1 MTGRRN
7 DRLKAQDLGHREE
20 HDKPVRSVAGVPLMG
35 LVATTLLLLVMGT
48 TYHGLG
54 SVRRSNDLAG
64 ELDPVLWLH
73 QEDRILRHA
82 LHADVVMAVSRTA
95 GEDPP
100 SIVMERRDRIQ
111 ASIERLQANLS
122 SLRSKPVPEAHDAL
136 VGRAVAQVLAYVDD
150 AGTTVDLAATDG
162 EVALQRLRSLEDH
175 HTFVSRA
182 EADAAV
188 QLTGSSRRAHADLA
202 RAQRAAWRNFKLIL
216 PVGLFLLAVGAVLL
230 ERAHRRD
237 VRSRQALQEAKQQA
251 VADREFLSA
260 LLESLEDGIVACDEQ
275 GRLTMSNRAAENLH
289 GMPLADCPVEQ
300 WAERFDLHRPDGT
313 TRMPPEEVPLLRA
326 LNGERLDGI
335 EMVIAP
341 RTGPTRHVH
350 ATARP
355 IVDDD
360 GTRRGA
366 VVSMH
371 DITDRKAA
379 EDELSRR
386 AFIDPLSGLPNRSL
400 LADRIIK
407 ADHRFDRIPFPL
419 WLLLLDIDG
428 FKTIN
433 DSLGHATGDELL
445 RAVAARLRVSVRR
458 ADTVARLGGDEFAVL
473 IEGGDDAEMT
483 AARLLTVLRRPI
495 QLSGGAVR
503 ITASM
508 GLAGTNLE
516 GVDGSELLRA
526 ADMAMYAAKAK
537 GRNRFEVF
545 RPDMIVAA
553 ERRHQLNADLKDAI
567 EQGQLVLHYQPQV
580 DLLTGEVVGVEA
592 LVRWQH
598 PERGLIPPDAFIQL
612 AEETGQIIDIDD
624 WVLRTACRQVIQ
636 WSRPRRP
643 LRLAVNLSGRHFQG
657 AGVVDRVRA
666 AVNDTSFQ
674 PRLLEI
680 EITETAAVHE
690 ADAPR
695 AALQELRSTGMSIA
709 IDDFGT
715 GYSILSRM
723 RDFPLDTLKIDRSFI
738 HDIREADDTVPLVSV
753 MIAMA
758 HDLGLGIVA
767 EGIETPEQLRWL
779 QQAGCEVGQGYLL
792 SRPVEA
798 ASIPPLLETSRL
810 TPSYRRV
817 ERVVRPGP

>member
-1 MTGRRN
+1 MTGRRK
-7 DRLKAQDLGHREE
+7 DRLEAQEQGHKEE
-20 HDKPVRSVAGVPLMG
+20 HDKPIRSVAGVPLMG
-35 LVATTLLLLVMGT
+35 LIATALLLLVMGT

-54 SVRRSNDLAG
+54 SVRRSGDLAA
-64 ELDPVLWLH
+64 ELEPILWLH
-73 QEDRILRHA
+73 QENRRIRHA
-82 LHADVVMAVSRTA
+82 LHADVVMAVA
-95 GEDPP
+95 GTGGETSP
-100 SIVMERRDRIQ
+100 STVIERRGRIQ
-111 ASIERLQANLS
+111 TSIARLRANLGG
-122 SLRSKPVPEAHDAL
+122 LRGQTVPEAHEAL
-136 VGRAVAQVLAYVDD
+136 VDHAVTQVLAYVDD
-150 AGTTVDLAATDG
+150 AAATVDLAATDG
-162 EVALQRLRSLEDH
+162 EAALQRLRSLEDH
-175 HTFVSRA
+175 HRFVSRA
-182 EADAAV
+182 EAEAAV
-188 QLTGSSRRAHADLA
+188 QLTGWSSRAHADLA
-202 RAQRAAWRNFKLIL
+202 EAQRAAWRNFKLIL
-216 PVGLFLLAVGAVLL
+216 PLGLFLLAVGAVVLV
-230 ERAHRRD
+230 RAHRRE

-260 LLESLEDGIVACDEQ
+260 LLESLEDGIIACDEQ
-275 GRLTMSNRAAENLH
+275 GTLTMFNRATERIH
-289 GMPLADCPVEQ
+289 GKPVEGCPVEQ
-300 WAERFDLHRPDGT
+300 WAERFDLYRPDGT
-313 TRMPPEEVPLLRA
+313 TRLPPDEVPLLRA

-366 VVSMH
+366 VVSIH

-386 AFIDPLSGLPNRSL
+386 AFEDPLSGLPNRAL
-400 LADRIIK
+400 LADRILE
-407 ADHRFDRIPFPL
+407 ADRRFDRIPFPL

-445 RAVAARLRVSVRR
+445 RAVACRLRMSVRR
-458 ADTVARLGGDEFAVL
+458 VDTVARLGGDEFAVL

-483 AARLLTVLRRPI
+483 ASRLLTVLRRPI
-495 QLSGGAVR
+495 RLTGGSVR
-503 ITASM
+503 ITASI
-508 GLAGTNLE
+508 GLAGTSLD
-516 GVDGSELLRA
+516 GVTGGELLRA

-537 GRNRFEVF
+537 GRNRYEVF
-545 RPDMIVAA
+545 TPDMIVSA
-553 ERRHQLNADLKDAI
+553 ERRHQLNADLQDAI
-567 EQGQLVLHYQPQV
+567 ERDQLVLHYQPQV

-598 PERGLIPPDAFIQL
+598 PQRGLIPPAAFIQL

-624 WVLRTACRQVIQ
+624 WVLRTACRQVIE
-636 WSRPRRP
+636 WSRPGRP

-657 AGVVDRVRA
+657 AGVVERVRA
-666 AVNDTSFQ
+666 AVNDTSFK

-738 HDIREADDTVPLVSV
+738 NDIREADDTVPLVSV

-758 HDLGLGIVA
+758 QDLGLGIVA

-779 QQAGCEVGQGYLL
+779 QQAGCQVGQGYLL

-798 ASIPPLLETSRL
+798 ASVPPLLEASQL